1 VIVLILVAVLWIA
14 VLVPTVIS
22 KFSERRS
29 AGSIDHFHERLD
41 LLERTG
47 PKLVAPAYRLTG
59 TESPPSPTGAVVV
72 AAAPL
77 PVRRPNLILVPP
89 GDDAPRPPETLF
101 EDPIQPEVRDEVVVR
116 LHRWAEDTDHSE
128 HSDVSE
134 LSVVDERQL
143 VAADRRRIARKRRR
157 DVFGALCAL
166 AALSGLLGLVHS
178 LRAAWIASAV
188 FVGLLL
194 VFVAL
199 AMYGQRIE
207 AERRHMEQL
216 RRAEQARVVDDEVES
231 GTVKYLSEED
241 LAHYYEV
248 EDARLAAEA

>member
-1 VIVLILVAVLWIA
+1 MIVLILVAVLWIA
-14 VLVPTVIS
+14 VLVPSVIS
-22 KFSERRS
+22 KLSERRS

-59 TESPPSPTGAVVV
+59 TQSPANPTGAVAV
-72 AAAPL
+72 AAAP
-77 PVRRPNLILVPP
+77 PPPRRPNLILVPP
-89 GDDAPRPPETLF
+89 VDDAPYPSETLF
-101 EDPIQPEVRDEVVVR
+101 EDPMQPPASDEVVVR
-116 LHRWAEDTDHSE
+116 LHPWAEDADE
-128 HSDVSE
+128 SDVSE
-134 LSVVDERQL
+134 LWAAEERQL
-143 VAADRRRIARKRRR
+143 VAADRRRLARKRRR
-157 DVFGALCAL
+157 DVFGVLCAL

-188 FVGLLL
+188 FLALLL
-194 VFVAL
+194 VFVGL

-207 AERRHMEQL
+207 AERRHMQQL
-216 RRAEQARVVDDEVES
+216 RRAEQARIVDDEVES
-231 GTVKYLSEED
+231 GAVKYLSEEE

>member
-14 VLVPTVIS
+14 VLIPTVIS

-59 TESPPSPTGAVVV
+59 TESLANPTGAVVV
-72 AAAPL
+72 AAASL
-77 PVRRPNLILVPP
+77 PPRRPNLILVSPAE
-89 GDDAPRPPETLF
+89 DAPHPPESPL
-101 EDPIQPEVRDEVVVR
+101 EDPIQPPGRDDVVVR
-116 LHRWAEDTDHSE
+116 LHPWAEDAD

-134 LSVVDERQL
+134 LSVADERQL

-178 LRAAWIASAV
+178 LRGAWIASAV

-194 VFVAL
+194 IFVGL
-199 AMYGQRIE
+199 AMYGQRVE
-207 AERRHMEQL
+207 AERRHMEHL

>member
-1 VIVLILVAVLWIA
+1 
-14 VLVPTVIS
+14 
-22 KFSERRS
+22 
-29 AGSIDHFHERLD
+29 
-41 LLERTG
+41 
-47 PKLVAPAYRLTG
+47 
-59 TESPPSPTGAVVV
+59 
-72 AAAPL
+72 
-77 PVRRPNLILVPP
+77 
-89 GDDAPRPPETLF
+89 
-101 EDPIQPEVRDEVVVR
+101 
-116 LHRWAEDTDHSE
+116 
-128 HSDVSE
+128 
-134 LSVVDERQL
+134 
-143 VAADRRRIARKRRR
+143 
-157 DVFGALCAL
+157 
-166 AALSGLLGLVHS
+166 LVHS

>member
-22 KFSERRS
+22 KFAERRS

-59 TESPPSPTGAVVV
+59 TDSSANPTSPVVV
-72 AAAPL
+72 AVAPPPL
-77 PVRRPNLILVPP
+77 LRPNLILVPP
-89 GDDAPRPPETLF
+89 ADDAPSPAQTLF
-101 EDPIQPEVRDEVVVR
+101 EDPIQPPGWDEVVVR
-116 LHRWAEDTDHSE
+116 LHPWPEDAEQ
-128 HSDVSE
+128 SDAPE
-134 LSVVDERQL
+134 LSVVEEHQL
-143 VAADRRRIARKRRR
+143 VAADRRRLARKRRR

-178 LRAAWIASAV
+178 LRGAWIASAV

-199 AMYGQRIE
+199 AMYGQRVE
-207 AERRHMEQL
+207 SERRHMEQL
-216 RRAEQARVVDDEVES
+216 RRAEQARIVDDEVES
-231 GTVKYLSEED
+231 GTVKYLSEAD

-248 EDARLAAEA
+248 EDARMAAEA

>member
-14 VLVPTVIS
+14 VLVPSVIS
-22 KFSERRS
+22 KLSERRS

-59 TESPPSPTGAVVV
+59 TQSPANPTGAVAV
-72 AAAPL
+72 AAAP
-77 PVRRPNLILVPP
+77 PPRRPNLILVPP
-89 GDDAPRPPETLF
+89 VDDAPYPSETLF
-101 EDPIQPEVRDEVVVR
+101 EDPMQPPASDEVVVR
-116 LHRWAEDTDHSE
+116 LHPWAEDADE
-128 HSDVSE
+128 SDVSE
-134 LSVVDERQL
+134 LWAAEERQL
-143 VAADRRRIARKRRR
+143 VAADRRRLARKRRR
-157 DVFGALCAL
+157 DVFGVLCAL

-188 FVGLLL
+188 FLALLL
-194 VFVAL
+194 VFVGL

-207 AERRHMEQL
+207 AERRHMQQL
-216 RRAEQARVVDDEVES
+216 RRAEQARIVDDEVES
-231 GTVKYLSEED
+231 GAVKYLSEEE